1 MKQTDLE
8 VKQQQRQKLFPKDRV
23 AFVRSSVYED
33 IKTFENYNSGFIS
46 LEEACDD
53 IAKHNYLPEITP
65 DQFLNERRICGWDHE
80 YNLRREMEILTK
92 GGTYAS
98 EI

>member
-1 MKQTDLE
+1 MKETDLKT
-8 VKQQQRQKLFPKDRV
+8 KQQQRQKLFPKDRV

-33 IKTFENYNSGFIS
+33 IKTFENYNKGFID
-46 LEEACDD
+46 LEEGCRQ
-53 IAKHNYLPEITP
+53 IAKHNYLPEVTP
-65 DQFLNERRICGWDHE
+65 GQFLNERRICGWDLE
-80 YNLRREMEILTK
+80 YNLRMEMELLTK